1 LNADI
6 LSTAIA
12 QIPGLSCQKPQGA
25 LYILVKLHGNALGGT
40 NDVDFC
46 KALYREQ
53 GLFLMPGSCFD
64 APGYVRL
71 VIASPADVTREVAV
85 RLRDFCMR
93 GTERA

>member
-1 LNADI
+1 M
-6 LSTAIA
+6 STAIA

-25 LYILVKLHGNALGGT
+25 LYVLVKLDGDLLGST
-40 NDVDFC
+40 NDVEFC

-53 GLFLMPGSCFD
+53 GLFLMPGWCFD

-71 VIASPADVTREVAV
+71 VIASPADVTREVAI

-93 GTERA
+93 SIGQA